1 MADDEAGRFRPFA
14 GPDPQAGL
22 TRGQLRASG
31 YEHLA
36 RGVYRAAG
44 GPALTHGDRIAVVRA
59 ALVRPVVLG
68 GLSAAW
74 ALGAELATADD
85 PVVVVAV
92 PPTPDPRPREGL
104 VVRRCALRREEVVR
118 TALGWATTPVRTA
131 ADLLLLEP
139 RVRAVATAD
148 AVLRAGGLP
157 PSAVAAALAGRR
169 GARGVAGARG
179 LAPLLDPRAE
189 SPRESELRLL
199 LHDAGLPAPE
209 VQLEVRDGD
218 GDFVARLDLGWTAP
232 RVGLEYDG
240 ATHRE
245 RARHSRDLAR
255 HNRLR
260 ALGWVVLQVD
270 AAALA
275 RPAALLA
282 QLRGLLA

>member
-1 MADDEAGRFRPFA
+1 VADDSTGRFRPLPVA
-14 GPDPQAGL
+14 EVRDRL

-36 RGVYRAAG
+36 RGVYRPAG
-44 GPALTHGDRIAVVRA
+44 GPGLTHGDRIAVVRA

-68 GLSAAW
+68 GISAAW
-74 ALGAELATADD
+74 ALGAELASADE

-104 VVRRCALRREEVVR
+104 VVRRCALGHDEVVR

-157 PSAVAAALAGRR
+157 PSAVAEALGGRR
-169 GARGVAGARG
+169 GARGVAAARG
-179 LAPLLDPRAE
+179 LVPLLDPRAE

-199 LHDAGLPAPE
+199 LHDARLPAPE
-209 VQLEVRDGD
+209 VQLEVRDED
-218 GDFVARLDLGWTAP
+218 GDFVARLDLGWAAQ

-240 ATHRE
+240 AQHRE

-260 ALGWVVLQVD
+260 ALGWLVLQVD

>member
-1 MADDEAGRFRPFA
+1 VADDEAGRFRPFA
-14 GPDPQAGL
+14 GPDPQTGL

-104 VVRRCALRREEVVR
+104 VVRRCALRRDEVVR

-157 PSAVAAALAGRR
+157 PSAVAAALGGRR